1 MELPGL
7 ATDIVGLWDK
17 LEINRSHYVGKA
29 LNGMA
34 GYELA
39 LKYKWLSQSLTL
51 VVTQG
56 RIPEGNLERMRRNV
70 SDFEKKWFSG

>member
-29 LNGMA
+29 LSGMV

-39 LKYKWLSQSLTL
+39 LKYK
-51 VVTQG
+51 
-56 RIPEGNLERMRRNV
+56 
-70 SDFEKKWFSG
+70 